1 MSSRLHPIRSSF
13 SAFGA
18 WVKATVRRFMAWS
31 DLHPILSLIIIS
43 FLLNLL
49 LEILSRRSFDAAFHH
64 LIFSFPVFFYNFMVV
79 LALESI
85 SLIIPKHRFV
95 RAFVSGLLLALAITD
110 FAMQSL
116 RITPFSFTDITLLSS
131 VFPIIGK
138 YLNPVEIILIVIA
151 LVAIIG
157 LIVFG
162 IIKSKSSKI
171 DWKRGGSF
179 CLITVLLTIGLT
191 FGWLKLGILSGTFNN
206 LVDAY
211 HDYGFM
217 YCFGCSIFDRGIS
230 KPSRYSDDMVIQI
243 KSKNESKEML
253 IDRHPKD
260 SGASD
265 SKNAPNVIFVQLES
279 FFDVD
284 RVKGLTFSEDPLP
297 NFHYLQDTCPHGHLK
312 VPSIGAGT
320 ANTEFEV
327 LSGMNLAY
335 FGAGEYPY
343 KTILQGHT
351 CESIAYNLKAEGY
364 ATHALHNNNASFY
377 DRNTVF
383 ANLGFDTFTS
393 VEYMQNVRLNPMG
406 WARDA
411 VLNDEIDKILDATTG
426 QDFIYAITVQSHGK
440 YLPDLKDTDQHI
452 TVDGLSDEDEKSSF
466 EYYIGQLH
474 QVDQFVGNLVNQ
486 LQNRDE
492 KTILVMYG
500 DHLPSF
506 DFQNEDLTDG
516 DRLETDYVIW
526 SNFPINDEN
535 RDIYAYQL
543 SAYIMAQLGYS
554 DGVLT
559 KFHQSSIN
567 DSDYQ
572 QQLELLQYDMLYGDN
587 AALNGKDLKPTD
599 LHMGTEDIKLT
610 GLEYLNNQLYV
621 TGSGFT
627 PYSVVNINDDDAKT
641 VFVDSTTLIALVDE
655 PEAKSVVTVS
665 QVGNDRGVLSTT
677 MPRIYNPAG
686 Q

>member
-1 MSSRLHPIRSSF
+1 M
-13 SAFGA
+13 
-18 WVKATVRRFMAWS
+18 TWS
-31 DLHPILSLIIIS
+31 DRHPILSLIIIS

-64 LIFSFPVFFYNFMVV
+64 LIFRFPVFFYNFMLV

-95 RAFVSGLLLALAITD
+95 RMFVTGLLLALAITD

-116 RITPFSFTDITLLSS
+116 RITPFSFTDITLLTS
-131 VFPIIGK
+131 VFPILGK
-138 YLNPVEIILIVIA
+138 YLNVVEIILIAAA
-151 LVAIIG
+151 LIG
-157 LIVFG
+157 LLALIVFG
-162 IIKSKSSKI
+162 IIKSKSSRV

-179 CLITVLLTIGLT
+179 CLITILLTAGLT

-217 YCFGCSIFDRGIS
+217 YCFGCSIVDRGIS
-230 KPSRYSDDMVIQI
+230 KPSRYSDDMVIKIRYENARKEQMI
-243 KSKNESKEML
+243 GRQPTVSTTSDNSK
-253 IDRHPKD
+253 
-260 SGASD
+260 
-265 SKNAPNVIFVQLES
+265 APNVIFVQLES

-284 RVKGLTFSEDPLP
+284 RVKGLTYSEDPIP

-327 LSGMNLAY
+327 LCGMNLAY

-343 KTILQGHT
+343 KTVLQDHT

-393 VEYMQNVRLNPMG
+393 VEYMQNVKLNPMG
-406 WARDA
+406 WARDE
-411 VLNDEIDKILDATTG
+411 VLNDEIDKILDSTTG
-426 QDFIYAITVQSHGK
+426 QDFIYTITVQSHGK
-440 YLPDLKDTDQHI
+440 YLPNLTDTGQHI
-452 TVDGLSDEDEKSSF
+452 TVGGMSDEDEKSSY
-466 EYYIGQLH
+466 EYYVGQLH
-474 QVDQFVGNLVNQ
+474 QVDQFIGNLVNQ
-486 LQNRDE
+486 LESRDE

-506 DFQNEDLTDG
+506 DFENEDLTDG
-516 DRLETDYVIW
+516 DRLQTDYVIW
-526 SNFPINDEN
+526 SNFAINKEN
-535 RDIYAYQL
+535 RDIYSYQL
-543 SAYIMAQLGYS
+543 SAYVMAQLGLS
-554 DGVLT
+554 DGILT

-572 QQLELLQYDMLYGDN
+572 KQLEMLQYDMLYGDK
-587 AALNGKDLKPTD
+587 AVLNGEDLQPTN

-627 PYSVVNINDDDAKT
+627 PYSVVNINDNDVKT

-655 PEAKSVVTVS
+655 PEPKSTVTVS
-665 QVGNDRGVLSTT
+665 QVGYDRGVLSTT
-677 MPRIYNPAG
+677 SPRIYNPAG